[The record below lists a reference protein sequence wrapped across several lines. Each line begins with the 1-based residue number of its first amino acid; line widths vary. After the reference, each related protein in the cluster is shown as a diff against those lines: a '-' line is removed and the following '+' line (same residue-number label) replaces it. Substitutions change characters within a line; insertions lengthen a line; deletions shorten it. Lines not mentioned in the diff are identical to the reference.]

1 MGRRMAKEAKTK
13 AGGARGGAKTVRPRG
28 EQRSSVARD
37 GKQRSSVTREGR
49 SVSKALDPMT
59 VARIS
64 SAYWHSKVLHVANRL
79 DVFNRLAGRTVT
91 VEELARDIG
100 ADPRGLDILL
110 IAVTSLGLL
119 ERVNGRYRNSPLA
132 DTFLVKTSPRYQGG
146 IVSMFEDWYP
156 TWGKLFDA
164 VVTGKPPVEKPH
176 DHGHEATRT
185 YIYGM
190 HYRGLAQAQLLAR
203 KIPLKGR
210 KRLVDIAGGPGTF
223 SIMLCK
229 ANKGL
234 SATVIDRPQTLRVA
248 REIIASYRINDR
260 VETREGDYLAD
271 TFGAGYDA
279 GLLSSM
285 FNQESPTVI
294 KDILRKTHD
303 ALAPGGLV
311 IVQEQLLN
319 DEKSGPALAAMIGV
333 NQLLHTPGGAAYSG
347 REMGDWMKAVGFT
360 KVKRV
365 PMPSPS
371 PFIVLTGIKPS

>member
-1 MGRRMAKEAKTK
+1 MAKAAKTK
-13 AGGARGGAKTVRPRG
+13 AGRARGGAKTVRPR
-28 EQRSSVARD
+28 
-37 GKQRSSVTREGR
+37 GR

-79 DVFNRLAGRTVT
+79 DVFNRLAGRTAT
-91 VEELARDIG
+91 AEELAREVG

-119 ERVNGRYRNSPLA
+119 ERVNGKQRSSVALDGRYRNSPLA

-164 VVTGKPPVEKPH
+164 VVTGKPPVQKPH
-176 DHGHEATRT
+176 DQGDEATRT

-190 HYRGLAQAQLLAR
+190 HYRGLAQSQLLAR

-234 SATVIDRPQTLRVA
+234 SATVIDRPQTLRVT
-248 REIIASYRINDR
+248 REIIASYGINDR
-260 VETREGDYLAD
+260 VATKEGDYLAD

-285 FNQESPTVI
+285 FNQESPTVV

-347 REMGDWMKAVGFT
+347 REMGDWMKEVGFT

-371 PFIVLTGIKPS
+371 PFIVLTGIKP

>member
-1 MGRRMAKEAKTK
+1 MAKVTK
-13 AGGARGGAKTVRPRG
+13 GKAARPRA
-28 EQRSSVARD
+28 RSA
-37 GKQRSSVTREGR
+37 
-49 SVSKALDPMT
+49 KALDPMT

-79 DVFNRLAGRTVT
+79 DVFNRLAGRAATA
-91 VEELARDIG
+91 EELARETG

-110 IAVTSLGLL
+110 VAATSLGLL
-119 ERVNGRYRNSPLA
+119 ERKNGRYSNSPLA
-132 DTFLVKTSPRYQGG
+132 KTFLVKISPRYQGG

-156 TWGKLFDA
+156 TWGKLYDA
-164 VVTGKPPVEKPH
+164 VVTGKPPVQKPH
-176 DHGHEATRT
+176 DQGEEATRT

-190 HYRGLAQAQLLAR
+190 HYRGRAQAELLAK

-210 KRLVDIAGGPGTF
+210 RRLVDIAGGPGTF

-229 ANKGL
+229 HNKGL
-234 SATVIDRPQTLRVA
+234 SATVIDRPQTLRVT
-248 REIIASYRINDR
+248 REIIASYKMDGR
-260 VETREGDYLAD
+260 VETKEGDYLGD
-271 TFGAGYDA
+271 TFGADYDA

-285 FNQESPTVI
+285 FNQESPAVV
-294 KDILRKTHD
+294 KEILRKTHQ

-319 DEKSGPALAAMIGV
+319 DEKTGPSLAALIGV

-347 REMGDWMKAVGFT
+347 QEMAEWMAEVGFG
-360 KVKRV
+360 KVRRV

-371 PFIVLTGIKPS
+371 PFIVLTGIKSA

>member
-1 MGRRMAKEAKTK
+1 MAKAAKTK
-13 AGGARGGAKTVRPRG
+13 AGPARGGAKTVRPR
-28 EQRSSVARD
+28 
-37 GKQRSSVTREGR
+37 GR

-79 DVFNRLAGRTVT
+79 DVFNRLAGRTAT
-91 VEELARDIG
+91 AEELARDIG

-119 ERVNGRYRNSPLA
+119 ERVNGKQRSSVTLDGKQRSSVTREGRYRNSPLA

-164 VVTGKPPVEKPH
+164 VVTGKPPVQKPH
-176 DHGHEATRT
+176 DQGDEATRT

-234 SATVIDRPQTLRVA
+234 SATVIDRPQTLRVT
-248 REIIASYRINDR
+248 REIIASYGINDR
-260 VETREGDYLAD
+260 VATKEGDYLAD

-285 FNQESPTVI
+285 FNQESPTVV

-347 REMGDWMKAVGFT
+347 REMGDWMKEVGFT

-371 PFIVLTGIKPS
+371 PFIVLTGIKP

>member
-1 MGRRMAKEAKTK
+1 MAKAAK
-13 AGGARGGAKTVRPRG
+13 GKTARPR
-28 EQRSSVARD
+28 
-37 GKQRSSVTREGR
+37 GKQRSSVTREAR

-79 DVFNRLAGRTVT
+79 DVFNRLAGRTAT
-91 VEELARDIG
+91 AEELARDVG

-119 ERVNGRYRNSPLA
+119 ERVKGRYRNSPLA

-164 VVTGKPPVEKPH
+164 VVTGKPPVQKPH
-176 DHGHEATRT
+176 DQGDEATRT

-234 SATVIDRPQTLRVA
+234 SATVIDRPQTLRVT
-248 REIIASYRINDR
+248 REIIASYGINDR
-260 VETREGDYLAD
+260 VATKEGDYLAD

-285 FNQESPTVI
+285 FNQESPTVV

-347 REMGDWMKAVGFT
+347 REMGDWMKEIGFA

-371 PFIVLTGIKPS
+371 PFIVLAGIKP